1 MKEALKAIETLK
13 ENGIDILKSEV
24 LGIYFTR
31 LELAIF
37 LTLLIQN
44 RIMNDSEIK
53 QYVGLFENSKD
64 RCIVKVAVHKFRE
77 KMKAR
82 TKVNP
87 FLTYRDKGYLINDKF
102 VELLT
107 KK

>member
-44 RIMNDSEIK
+44 RIMNDTEIK
-53 QYVGLFENSKD
+53 RQVGLFENSED
-64 RCIVKVAVHKFRE
+64 ICTVKVSIHRFRE
-77 KMKAR
+77 KMKVK